1 MDNIYIYIYICAIN
15 KMTLINDYIIIIS
28 AIYWFV
34 RDNKNDREM
43 S

>member
-1 MDNIYIYIYICAIN
+1 MCY
-15 KMTLINDYIIIIS
+15 KSMLLINDYIIIIS

-34 RDNKNDREM
+34 RDNKNDWEM